1 MQQVKL
7 KVSLLSSKVRISLLM
22 ERNSPTSVVITLT
35 SNVIMNLFLQH
46 WLAITAPTQLLS
58 HPYSQF
64 HSSLFHHLVNTWHCN
79 IVSIKAYVLCILPL
93 TLTSWCQKWDPR
105 LVINSTV
112 FNSHSLQFH
121 YGFYDNGPTP
131 PYHELE
137 VTSLKGG
144 LDQV

>member
-35 SNVIMNLFLQH
+35 SNVFMNLFLQH

-79 IVSIKAYVLCILPL
+79 IVSIKAYLLLHSASYVHFMVSEVGSK
-93 TLTSWCQKWDPR
+93 TS
-105 LVINSTV
+105 
-112 FNSHSLQFH
+112 
-121 YGFYDNGPTP
+121 
-131 PYHELE
+131 
-137 VTSLKGG
+137 
-144 LDQV
+144 DQLYSV